1 VPAAPDHP
9 DATSTYRED
18 LIDMATHTLH
28 AALDSASTAAIT
40 AVSAVLFRLRD
51 DTPGTHGIGRRL
63 AAALGDFGDSG
74 EVDPQLVAEV
84 LDAPDAVRVVRSALL
99 AARTPD
105 SAALV
110 DALAE
115 ELGAAHML
123 AVEASPPAP
132 DTLPEGW

>member
-1 VPAAPDHP
+1 VPTAPDHP

-28 AALDSASTAAIT
+28 AALDSASTPAIT

-51 DTPGTHGIGRRL
+51 DTPGTHGIAGRL

-84 LDAPDAVRVVRSALL
+84 LEAPDAVRVARSALL

-105 SAALV
+105 SAALL
-110 DALAE
+110 DALLD
-115 ELGAAHML
+115 ELDAAHML

>member
-1 VPAAPDHP
+1 V
-9 DATSTYRED
+9 
-18 LIDMATHTLH
+18 IDMATHNLH
-28 AALDSASTAAIT
+28 AALDSASTPAIT

-51 DTPGTHGIGRRL
+51 DTPGTHGIAGRL

-84 LDAPDAVRVVRSALL
+84 LEAPDAVRVARSALL

-105 SAALV
+105 SAALL
-110 DALAE
+110 DALLD
-115 ELGAAHML
+115 ELDAAHML